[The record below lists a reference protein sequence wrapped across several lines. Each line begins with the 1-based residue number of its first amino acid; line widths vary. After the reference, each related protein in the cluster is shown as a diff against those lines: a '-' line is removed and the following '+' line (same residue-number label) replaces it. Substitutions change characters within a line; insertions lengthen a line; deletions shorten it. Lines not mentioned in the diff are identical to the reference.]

1 MKRSVWMLAT
11 ALLWLGS
18 VAQVQA
24 FEKGAELADV
34 TINKK
39 GELRIDN
46 DRISYAPWGVSDAKA
61 GIPKILFHL
70 PARMSSQAIIDPM
83 TERLEAEDFGED
95 RVQAI
100 TVVNLDDAM
109 WGTSGIVA
117 SELEKNKR
125 KHPEATIVAD
135 DGSRALKAWGL
146 ERKATYFI
154 LLDADNRVIHSHEG
168 ELAQSDIDQFIAL
181 IKSQLDEGDTSASA
195 EVKASIGIDFNAK

>member
-1 MKRSVWMLAT
+1 MKRSVWMLSI
-11 ALLWLGS
+11 ALLWLS
-18 VAQVQA
+18 AVSQVQA
-24 FEKGAELADV
+24 FDKGAELPDV

-46 DRISYAPWGVSDAKA
+46 DSISYAPWGIGEAKV
-61 GIPKILFHL
+61 GIPKIVFHI
-70 PARMSSQAIIDPM
+70 PARMSSQSIIDPM

-95 RVQAI
+95 RFQAI
-100 TVVNLDDAM
+100 TVVNLDDAL

-154 LLDADNRVIHSHEG
+154 LLDAEDRVIHWHEG
-168 ELAQSDIDQFIAL
+168 QMKQADIETFIEL
-181 IKSQLDEGDTSASA
+181 IKAQLDQA
-195 EVKASIGIDFNAK
+195 EAA